1 LAFNARL
8 KPRFRALSKRRIA
21 GLAELQRKDRS
32 FVTSTV
38 EQMTPQR
45 IVVVG
50 YRGQL
55 GRAMMDALA
64 DRQVFALDFPEV
76 DMSQPA
82 IVEQIA
88 GFHPDLVINTAAWTN
103 VDGAEDTPDACYA
116 VNVTGVQHLALA
128 CQRSGAAMLH
138 ISTNEVFPGEP
149 TRFYYEWDAT
159 AARSGVYARSKEAAE
174 KAVLSLLA
182 GRFYIVRTAWLY
194 NHGGNNFNAKII
206 AAADK
211 HGSLRVVADEFGN
224 PTYAPD
230 LAAAIVQLIDSGH
243 HGIYHFTNS
252 GYCTR
257 YQWAAEA
264 LRLAGRADVP
274 IMPISSGEWPR
285 RTTPPHHA
293 ILLNTVG
300 AALGITLRPW
310 QEALAE
316 YFERNE

>member
-1 LAFNARL
+1 M
-8 KPRFRALSKRRIA
+8 
-21 GLAELQRKDRS
+21 
-32 FVTSTV
+32 STFP
-38 EQMTPQR
+38 TPPQR
-45 IVVVG
+45 IALVG

-55 GRAMMDALA
+55 GRALMDALA
-64 DRQVFALDFPEV
+64 GRQILALDYPDV

-88 GFHPDLVINTAAWTN
+88 GFGPDLVINAAAWTN
-103 VDGAEDTPDACYA
+103 VDGAEETPDACYA

-128 CQRSGAAMLH
+128 CQRSGAALLH
-138 ISTNEVFPGEP
+138 VSTNEVFPGEP
-149 TRFYYEWDAT
+149 GRFYREWDAT

-174 KAVLSLLA
+174 KVVVSLLA

-194 NHGGNNFNAKII
+194 NHGGANFNAKII

-230 LAAAIVQLIDSGH
+230 LAAAIVRLSDSGH
-243 HGIYHFTNS
+243 HGIYHITNS
-252 GYCTR
+252 GYCSR
-257 YQWAAEA
+257 YQWAVEV
-264 LRLAGRADVP
+264 LRQAGRADVP
-274 IMPISSGEWPR
+274 VTSISSGEWPR
-285 RTTPPHHA
+285 RTTPPPHA
-293 ILLNTVG
+293 ILLNTTG

-310 QEALAE
+310 QEALAD

>member
-1 LAFNARL
+1 
-8 KPRFRALSKRRIA
+8 
-21 GLAELQRKDRS
+21 
-32 FVTSTV
+32 
-38 EQMTPQR
+38 MTASPTPPQR

-55 GRAMMDALA
+55 GRALMDALA
-64 DRQVFALDFPEV
+64 DRQVLALDYPEV
-76 DMSQPA
+76 DMTQPA
-82 IVEQIA
+82 IVEQVA
-88 GFHPDLVINTAAWTN
+88 GFAPDLVLNAAAWTN

-128 CQRSGAAMLH
+128 CQRCGAALLH
-138 ISTNEVFPGEP
+138 VSTNEVFPGEP
-149 TRFYYEWDAT
+149 ARFYREWDAT
-159 AARSGVYARSKEAAE
+159 AARSGVYARSKEATE
-174 KAVLSLLA
+174 KVVLSLLA

-194 NHGGNNFNAKII
+194 NNGGNNFNAKIV

-211 HGSLRVVADEFGN
+211 LSSLRVVADEFGN

-230 LAAAIVQLIDSGH
+230 LAAAIVQLTDSGH
-243 HGIYHFTNS
+243 YGIYHFTNS

-257 YQWAAEA
+257 YQWALET

-274 IMPISSGEWPR
+274 VTPISSGEWPR
-285 RTTPPHHA
+285 RTAPPAHA

-310 QEALAE
+310 QEALAA
-316 YFERNE
+316 YFEQDVTRNS